1 MRICLCIPYVY
12 THTLCH
18 LGFLGIK
25 MWFILLRPRPPPE
38 AAEDVLH
45 FLQED
50 LLDAGLVEASR
61 KWLPKGR
68 VLQPVLQH
76 PPWIWAKNKGIKR
89 IHPRLTQRGM
99 WPELSS
105 VQKSVLTCFFS
116 RELIV
121 GSLPVTTFCSKEI
134 RSPKR
139 QDTTGL
145 TWLAAFFCGL
155 KDKKK
160 TCVKSRTAPYL
171 HPFTTCEY
179 AWKHPLPSVY
189 IYSVGPQHQM
199 VNWNLD
205 QANAN
210 FNRWKLPGSR
220 TTSRALGYMHSLQQT
235 KIDMENPRFPYI
247 NVICSWAL
255 QVPGSLR
262 PTILD
267 VDSHL

>member
-1 MRICLCIPYVY
+1 
-12 THTLCH
+12 
-18 LGFLGIK
+18 

-105 VQKSVLTCFFS
+105 VQKSVLICFFS

-155 KDKKK
+155 KDKKRLAS
-160 TCVKSRTAPYL
+160 SRGRRPIYILLPHANTHESILCHLYISILWALSIKWSTETWIKRTRTSTVGNYQG
-171 HPFTTCEY
+171 HE
-179 AWKHPLPSVY
+179 PLPVLLVTCIAS
-189 IYSVGPQHQM
+189 S
-199 VNWNLD
+199 
-205 QANAN
+205 
-210 FNRWKLPGSR
+210 KLR
-220 TTSRALGYMHSLQQT
+220 
-235 KIDMENPRFPYI
+235 
-247 NVICSWAL
+247 
-255 QVPGSLR
+255 
-262 PTILD
+262 
-267 VDSHL
+267 